1 MTLPA
6 ENQQTVE
13 AALDVLRAACEARF
27 PEDHP
32 WQMALDEIRA
42 ALRDLV
48 AQAEARREVLRAA
61 EEWAYQRKKWID
73 GQSVVSPLRDA
84 EANLV
89 HAVHAARL
97 DGAR

>member
-1 MTLPA
+1 MTKQTYPVVALSA

-48 AQAEARREVLRAA
+48 AQAADMREML
-61 EEWAYQRKKWID
+61 EQPQRHDFGLD
-73 GQSVVSPLRDA
+73 GLHNESLCSVCAL
-84 EANLV
+84 L
-89 HAVHAARL
+89 ARL